1 MLCWVFGR
9 IDCYMNNFVLQSA
22 FTTNFVLN
30 PGSEELTIYDMVT
43 EATGSAGLLIIRALH
58 AH

>member
-1 MLCWVFGR
+1 
-9 IDCYMNNFVLQSA
+9 MNNFVLQSA